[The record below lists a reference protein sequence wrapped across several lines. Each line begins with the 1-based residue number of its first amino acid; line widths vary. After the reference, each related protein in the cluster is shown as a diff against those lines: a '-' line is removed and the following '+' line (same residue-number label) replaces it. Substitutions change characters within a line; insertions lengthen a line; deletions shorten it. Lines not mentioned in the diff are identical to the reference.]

1 MNNDGT
7 VTTCRVHDMVLD
19 LLCSLS
25 SEENF
30 VTILDGSGRKVPYS
44 QGEVRRLS
52 IQNSKVDAATISM
65 TQIRSVIDFT
75 GDTINKMLLTSSFQV
90 LRVLDLEG
98 CVISDIGHIRNLL
111 HLRYLGLKDTHVKEL
126 PMEIGKLRFL
136 QTLDLTNTRI
146 KELPSSIVLLSH
158 LMCLYVDIKTKL
170 PSGMDKLTSL
180 QVLDGPSIGKC
191 IGVSNLDIVKELSYL
206 TKLRVLDCFW
216 GPMDDSLDKTWVESV
231 GSLHKLESLSMRGSH
246 GPTHLLQGGWVP
258 PPLLRVSSF
267 SWLPTVPAWINP
279 SSLPL
284 LSSLTLL
291 VNKVQPEDIRLLGM
305 LPALRYLHLRRDTM
319 SIISA
324 DTLERSVVTADA
336 FPCATKCHFFGVEAV
351 PCIFPRGAAPRLKHL
366 RFAFPAIWMAR
377 RDFDFGMGHLPSL
390 ETVHVDID
398 SGGSSYAMVEGAE
411 AALRAAAADHPNH
424 PTISFY

>member
-1 MNNDGT
+1 MKKILLFSYYDLPFYLKPCLLYLSIYPEDYEIRSSDLIWRWIAEGFIHSGSQETSLYELGESYFNELINRSLIRLVYMNNDGT

-19 LLCSLS
+19 LLCSLP
-25 SEENF
+25 SEKNF
-30 VTILDGSGRKVPYS
+30 VTTLDGSERKVPYS

-180 QVLDGPSIGKC
+180 QVLDGPSIGNC
-191 IGVSNLDIVKELSYL
+191 IGVSNLDIVKELSCL

-231 GSLHKLESLSMRGSH
+231 GSLHKLES
-246 GPTHLLQGGWVP
+246 PWTHP
-258 PPLLRVSSF
+258 SF
-267 SWLPTVPAWINP
+267 AGRLGAP
-279 SSLPL
+279 S
-284 LSSLTLL
+284 
-291 VNKVQPEDIRLLGM
+291 
-305 LPALRYLHLRRDTM
+305 
-319 SIISA
+319 
-324 DTLERSVVTADA
+324 TA
-336 FPCATKCHFFGVEAV
+336 
-351 PCIFPRGAAPRLKHL
+351 PCIKFQLVTNGA
-366 RFAFPAIWMAR
+366 
-377 RDFDFGMGHLPSL
+377 GM
-390 ETVHVDID
+390 D
-398 SGGSSYAMVEGAE
+398 
-411 AALRAAAADHPNH
+411 
-424 PTISFY
+424 